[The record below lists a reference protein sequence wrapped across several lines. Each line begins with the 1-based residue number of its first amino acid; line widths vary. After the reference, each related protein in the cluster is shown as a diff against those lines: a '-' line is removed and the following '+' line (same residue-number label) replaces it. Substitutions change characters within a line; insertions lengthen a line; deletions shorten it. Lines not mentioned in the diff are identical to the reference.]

1 VTICRE
7 WSIVNQERN
16 IRHARMLYC
25 KSWNCPT
32 CRPKRRSQL
41 LAKCASGHPTR
52 LITLTVNPSHGES
65 PEQRLRLLSRAW
77 RVCVKRLRRRY
88 GQSSIDYLA
97 IVEKTKHGEPHLHI
111 LARCPYIPQPYLSAV
126 MKELIDA
133 PIVDI
138 RRIKSARN
146 AILYV
151 AKYVTKEPERIGT
164 AKRYWS
170 SITYEIDQSEKPTK
184 NTNRDF
190 PYTVSPFTLAKLA
203 RAWND
208 AGWRIASADED
219 SFTAEYRN
227 PPGTG
232 SESRQ
237 PVASLT

>member
-1 VTICRE
+1 MSICRE
-7 WSIVNQERN
+7 WSLVNQERN

-41 LAKCASGHPTR
+41 LAKCASGKPNR
-52 LITLTVNPSHGES
+52 LITLTVNPLKGES
-65 PEQRLRLLSRAW
+65 PEHRLRLLARAW
-77 RVCVKRLRRRY
+77 RVCVQRLRRRY
-88 GQSSIDYLA
+88 GLSSIEYLA

-111 LARCPYIPQPYLSAV
+111 LARTPYIPQAYLSEV

-138 RRIKSARN
+138 RAIKSQRN

-170 SITYEIDQSEKPTK
+170 SVTYEIDQSEKPTRNK
-184 NTNRDF
+184 DREF
-190 PYTVSPFTLAKLA
+190 AYTVSHFSLGRIA
-203 RAWND
+203 RLWHS
-208 AGWRIASADED
+208 AGWSIASHDEE
-219 SFTAEYRN
+219 SFTAEYRS

-232 SESRQ
+232 SGTRQ
-237 PVASLT
+237 ADATPV